1 MQSQEQK
8 KSAKLRSKT
17 EPNSEEQT
25 PQKLTLKKDAMLQ
38 ALTTSLGNVTE
49 AAAAVGMS
57 RETHYAWLKDDAEY
71 AAAVASLKNVALD
84 FAESQLK
91 KLMEGAERQA
101 LTHDGEVVTI
111 KDAPNTSA
119 VIFYLKTQ
127 GKQRGYIERQ
137 ELSTEIKSINITIDG
152 TNI

>member
-1 MQSQEQK
+1 M
-8 KSAKLRSKT
+8 SAKVGSRI
-17 EPNSEEQT
+17 EPNSEEPSQN
-25 PQKLTLKKDAMLQ
+25 LTIKKDAMLQ
-38 ALTTSLGNVTE
+38 ALTASLGNVTE
-49 AAAAVGMS
+49 AAEKIGIR

-71 AAAVASLKNVALD
+71 SAAVASLKNVALD

>member
-1 MQSQEQK
+1 M
-8 KSAKLRSKT
+8 
-17 EPNSEEQT
+17 SEE
-25 PQKLTLKKDAMLQ
+25 PQHKLTIKKDAMIQ
-38 ALTTSLGNVTE
+38 ALTKSLGNVSE
-49 AAAAVGMS
+49 AALAVGMC
-57 RETHYAWLKDDAEY
+57 RETHYAWLKDDPEY
-71 AAAVASLKNVALD
+71 SAAVASLKNVALD

-101 LTHDGEVVTI
+101 LTHDGEIVTI

-119 VIFYLKTQ
+119 IIFYLKTQ
-127 GKQRGYIERQ
+127 GKGRGYIERS

>member
-1 MQSQEQK
+1 MI
-8 KSAKLRSKT
+8 
-17 EPNSEEQT
+17 
-25 PQKLTLKKDAMLQ
+25 Q
-38 ALTTSLGNVTE
+38 ALTSSLGNVTE
-49 AAAAVGMS
+49 AAEKIGIR

-71 AAAVASLKNVALD
+71 SAAVASLKNVALD

-101 LTHDGEVVTI
+101 LTHDGEIVTI

-119 VIFYLKTQ
+119 IIFYLKTQ

>member
-1 MQSQEQK
+1 M
-8 KSAKLRSKT
+8 SAKLGSKI
-17 EPNSEEQT
+17 EPNSEE
-25 PQKLTLKKDAMLQ
+25 PVQKLTIKKDAMIQ
-38 ALTTSLGNVTE
+38 ALTASLGNVSE
-49 AAAAVGMS
+49 ACEKMGLS
-57 RETHYAWLKDDAEY
+57 RTIHYEWLKDDPEY
-71 AAAVASLKNVALD
+71 SAAVASLKNVALD

-119 VIFYLKTQ
+119 IIFYLKTQ

>member
-1 MQSQEQK
+1 M
-8 KSAKLRSKT
+8 SAKLGREI
-17 EPNSEEQT
+17 EPNSEE
-25 PQKLTLKKDAMLQ
+25 PQHKLTIKKDAMVQ
-38 ALTTSLGNVTE
+38 ALTKSLGNVSE
-49 AAAAVGMS
+49 AALAVGMC
-57 RETHYAWLKDDAEY
+57 RETHYAWLKDDVEY
-71 AAAVASLKNVALD
+71 SAAVASLKNVALD

-101 LTHDGEVVTI
+101 LTHDGEIVTI

-119 VIFYLKTQ
+119 IIFYLKTQ
-127 GKQRGYIERQ
+127 GKGRGYIERS

>member
-1 MQSQEQK
+1 M
-8 KSAKLRSKT
+8 
-17 EPNSEEQT
+17 SEEHSQN
-25 PQKLTLKKDAMLQ
+25 LTVKKDAMIQ
-38 ALTTSLGNVTE
+38 ALTSSLGNVTE
-49 AAAAVGMS
+49 AAEKIGIR
-57 RETHYAWLKDDAEY
+57 RETHYAWLKDDPEY
-71 AAAVASLKNVALD
+71 NAAVASLKNVALD

-91 KLMEGAERQA
+91 KLMQGAERQA
-101 LTHDGEVVTI
+101 LTHDGEIVTI

-119 VIFYLKTQ
+119 IIFYLKTQ

>member
-1 MQSQEQK
+1 M
-8 KSAKLRSKT
+8 
-17 EPNSEEQT
+17 SEENSRN
-25 PQKLTLKKDAMLQ
+25 LTIKKDAMIQ
-38 ALTTSLGNVTE
+38 ALTSSLGNVTE
-49 AAAAVGMS
+49 AAEKIGIR
-57 RETHYAWLKDDAEY
+57 RETHYAWMKEDEEY
-71 AAAVASLKNVALD
+71 KAAVDSLKNVALD

>member
-1 MQSQEQK
+1 M
-8 KSAKLRSKT
+8 
-17 EPNSEEQT
+17 SEEK

-57 RETHYAWLKDDAEY
+57 RETHYDWLKNDPEY
-71 AAAVASLKNVALD
+71 NAAVASLKNVALD

-101 LTHDGEVVTI
+101 LTHDGDVVTI

>member
-1 MQSQEQK
+1 M
-8 KSAKLRSKT
+8 SAKLGSEI
-17 EPNSEEQT
+17 EPNSEE
-25 PQKLTLKKDAMLQ
+25 PKHNLTIKKDAMIQ

-49 AAAAVGMS
+49 AAEKIGIR

-71 AAAVASLKNVALD
+71 SAAVASLKNVALD

-101 LTHDGEVVTI
+101 LTHDGEIVTI

-119 VIFYLKTQ
+119 IIFYLKTQ

>member
-1 MQSQEQK
+1 M
-8 KSAKLRSKT
+8 SAKLGSKT
-17 EPNSEEQT
+17 EPNSEEQ

-38 ALTTSLGNVTE
+38 ALTISLGNVTE
-49 AAAAVGMS
+49 AAAAVGMC

-71 AAAVASLKNVALD
+71 SAAVASLKNVALD

-101 LTHDGEVVTI
+101 LTHDGEIVTI

-119 VIFYLKTQ
+119 IIFYLKTQ

>member
-1 MQSQEQK
+1 M
-8 KSAKLRSKT
+8 
-17 EPNSEEQT
+17 SEENSQN
-25 PQKLTLKKDAMLQ
+25 LTIKKDAMIQ
-38 ALTTSLGNVTE
+38 ALTSSLGNVTE
-49 AAAAVGMS
+49 AAEKIGIR
-57 RETHYAWLKDDAEY
+57 RETHYAWMKEDEEY
-71 AAAVASLKNVALD
+71 KAAVDSLKNVALD

>member
-1 MQSQEQK
+1 M
-8 KSAKLRSKT
+8 SAKLASKT
-17 EPNSEEQT
+17 EPNSEEPTQN
-25 PQKLTLKKDAMLQ
+25 LTVKKDAMIQ
-38 ALTTSLGNVTE
+38 ALTSSLGNVTE
-49 AAAAVGMS
+49 AAEKIGIR

-71 AAAVASLKNVALD
+71 SAAVASLKNVALD

-101 LTHDGEVVTI
+101 LTHDGEIVTI
-111 KDAPNTSA
+111 KDAPNTSSI
-119 VIFYLKTQ
+119 IFYLKTQ

>member
-1 MQSQEQK
+1 M
-8 KSAKLRSKT
+8 
-17 EPNSEEQT
+17 SEENLQS
-25 PQKLTLKKDAMLQ
+25 LTIKKAAMYE
-38 ALTTSLGNVTE
+38 ALTKNLGNVTKSAE
-49 AAAAVGMS
+49 DIGIHRQTHYDWMNDDPEYKAAV
-57 RETHYAWLKDDAEY
+57 D
-71 AAAVASLKNVALD
+71 SLKNVALD
-84 FAESQLK
+84 FAEEQLR

-101 LTHDGEVVTI
+101 LTHDGKVVTI

>member
-1 MQSQEQK
+1 M
-8 KSAKLRSKT
+8 SAKFGSEI
-17 EPNSEEQT
+17 EPNSEE
-25 PQKLTLKKDAMLQ
+25 PKHNLTIKKDAMIQ

-49 AAAAVGMS
+49 AAEKIGIR

-71 AAAVASLKNVALD
+71 SAAVASLKNVALD

-101 LTHDGEVVTI
+101 LTHDGEIVTI

-119 VIFYLKTQ
+119 IIFYLKTQ

>member
-1 MQSQEQK
+1 M
-8 KSAKLRSKT
+8 SAKVGSKT
-17 EPNSEEQT
+17 EPNSEGDNLQS
-25 PQKLTLKKDAMLQ
+25 LTIKKAAMYE
-38 ALTTSLGNVTE
+38 ALTKNLGNVTKSAE
-49 AAAAVGMS
+49 DIGIHRQTHYDWMNDDPEYKAAV
-57 RETHYAWLKDDAEY
+57 D
-71 AAAVASLKNVALD
+71 SLKNVALD
-84 FAESQLK
+84 FAEEQLR

>member
-1 MQSQEQK
+1 M
-8 KSAKLRSKT
+8 
-17 EPNSEEQT
+17 SEE
-25 PQKLTLKKDAMLQ
+25 PKHNLTIKKDAMIQ

-49 AAAAVGMS
+49 AAEKIGIR
-57 RETHYAWLKDDAEY
+57 RETHYAWLKDDPEY
-71 AAAVASLKNVALD
+71 SAAVASLKNVALD

-101 LTHDGEVVTI
+101 LTHDGEIVTI

-119 VIFYLKTQ
+119 IIFYLKTQ

>member
-1 MQSQEQK
+1 M
-8 KSAKLRSKT
+8 
-17 EPNSEEQT
+17 EEQ
-25 PQKLTLKKDAMLQ
+25 PQNLTVKKDAMIQ
-38 ALTTSLGNVTE
+38 ALTSSLGNVTE
-49 AAAAVGMS
+49 AAEKIGIR

-71 AAAVASLKNVALD
+71 SAAVASLKNVALD

-101 LTHDGEVVTI
+101 LTQNGEIVTI

-119 VIFYLKTQ
+119 IIFYLKTQ

>member
-1 MQSQEQK
+1 M
-8 KSAKLRSKT
+8 SAKFGSKI
-17 EPNSEEQT
+17 EPNSEEQ

-57 RETHYAWLKDDAEY
+57 RETHYDWLKNDPEY
-71 AAAVASLKNVALD
+71 SAAVASLKNVALD

>member
-1 MQSQEQK
+1 M
-8 KSAKLRSKT
+8 SAKVGSKI
-17 EPNSEEQT
+17 EPNSEEDKGQNVT
-25 PQKLTLKKDAMLQ
+25 IKKDAMLQ
-38 ALTTSLGNVTE
+38 ALTSTLGNVTE
-49 AAAAVGMS
+49 AAEKIGIA
-57 RETHYAWLKDDAEY
+57 RKTHYEWLKDDPEY
-71 AAAVASLKNVALD
+71 SAAVASLKNVALD

-101 LTHDGEVVTI
+101 LTHDGEIVTI

>member
-1 MQSQEQK
+1 M
-8 KSAKLRSKT
+8 SAKLGSKT

-57 RETHYAWLKDDAEY
+57 RETHYDWLKNDAEY

-101 LTHDGEVVTI
+101 LTHDGDVVTI

>member
-1 MQSQEQK
+1 M
-8 KSAKLRSKT
+8 
-17 EPNSEEQT
+17 SEEK

-57 RETHYAWLKDDAEY
+57 RETHYDWLKNDPEY
-71 AAAVASLKNVALD
+71 NAAVASLKNVALD

-101 LTHDGEVVTI
+101 LTHDGEIVTI

>member
-1 MQSQEQK
+1 M
-8 KSAKLRSKT
+8 SAKVGSKT
-17 EPNSEEQT
+17 EPKSEEDKVQNV
-25 PQKLTLKKDAMLQ
+25 TLKKDAMLQ
-38 ALTTSLGNVTE
+38 ALTSTLGNVTE
-49 AAAAVGMS
+49 AAEKIGIA
-57 RETHYAWLKDDAEY
+57 RKTHYEWLKDDPEY
-71 AAAVASLKNVALD
+71 SAAVASLKNVALD

>member
-1 MQSQEQK
+1 ME
-8 KSAKLRSKT
+8 
-17 EPNSEEQT
+17 EPQH
-25 PQKLTLKKDAMLQ
+25 KLTIKKDAMIQ
-38 ALTTSLGNVTE
+38 ALTKSLGNVSE
-49 AAAAVGMS
+49 AALAVGMC

-71 AAAVASLKNVALD
+71 SAAVASLKNVALD

-101 LTHDGEVVTI
+101 LTHDGEIVTI

-119 VIFYLKTQ
+119 IIFYLKTQ

>member
-1 MQSQEQK
+1 M
-8 KSAKLRSKT
+8 
-17 EPNSEEQT
+17 EEDKGQNV
-25 PQKLTLKKDAMLQ
+25 TLKKDAMLQ
-38 ALTTSLGNVTE
+38 ALTSTLGNVTD
-49 AAAAVGMS
+49 AAEKIGIA
-57 RETHYAWLKDDAEY
+57 RKTHYEWLKDDAEY
-71 AAAVASLKNVALD
+71 SAAVASLKNVALD

>member
-1 MQSQEQK
+1 M
-8 KSAKLRSKT
+8 SAKVGSKT
-17 EPNSEEQT
+17 EPSSEEQT

-57 RETHYAWLKDDAEY
+57 RETHYDWLKNDAEY

>member
-1 MQSQEQK
+1 M
-8 KSAKLRSKT
+8 
-17 EPNSEEQT
+17 EEQ
-25 PQKLTLKKDAMLQ
+25 PQKLTVKKDAMIQ
-38 ALTTSLGNVTE
+38 ALTSSLGNVTE
-49 AAAAVGMS
+49 AAEKIGIR

-71 AAAVASLKNVALD
+71 SAAVASLKNVALD

-91 KLMEGAERQA
+91 KLMGGAERQA
-101 LTHDGEVVTI
+101 LTHDGEIVTI

-119 VIFYLKTQ
+119 IIFYLKTQ
-127 GKQRGYIERQ
+127 GKGRGYIERS

>member
-1 MQSQEQK
+1 M
-8 KSAKLRSKT
+8 SAKVGSKI
-17 EPNSEEQT
+17 EPNSEEPSQN
-25 PQKLTLKKDAMLQ
+25 LTIKKDAMIQ

-49 AAAAVGMS
+49 AAEKIGIR

-71 AAAVASLKNVALD
+71 SAAVASLKNVALD

>member
-1 MQSQEQK
+1 M
-8 KSAKLRSKT
+8 SAKLGSEI
-17 EPNSEEQT
+17 EPNSEE
-25 PQKLTLKKDAMLQ
+25 PQHKLTIKKDAMIQ
-38 ALTTSLGNVTE
+38 ALTKSLGNVSE
-49 AAAAVGMS
+49 AALAVGMC

-71 AAAVASLKNVALD
+71 SAAVASLKNVALD

-101 LTHDGEVVTI
+101 LTHDGEIVTI

-119 VIFYLKTQ
+119 IIFYLKTQ
-127 GKQRGYIERQ
+127 GKNRGYIERQ

>member
-1 MQSQEQK
+1 M
-8 KSAKLRSKT
+8 
-17 EPNSEEQT
+17 EEEHS
-25 PQKLTLKKDAMLQ
+25 QKLTIKKDAMLQ
-38 ALTTSLGNVTE
+38 ALTNSLGNVTE
-49 AAAAVGMS
+49 AAAAIGMS
-57 RETHYAWLKDDAEY
+57 RETHYAWLKDDPEY
-71 AAAVASLKNVALD
+71 SAAVASLKNVALD

>member
-1 MQSQEQK
+1 M
-8 KSAKLRSKT
+8 SAKLGSEI
-17 EPNSEEQT
+17 EPNSEE
-25 PQKLTLKKDAMLQ
+25 PQHKLTIKKDAMVQ
-38 ALTTSLGNVTE
+38 ALTKSLGNVSE
-49 AAAAVGMS
+49 AALAVGMC
-57 RETHYAWLKDDAEY
+57 RETHYAWLKDDVEY
-71 AAAVASLKNVALD
+71 SAAVASLKNVALD

-101 LTHDGEVVTI
+101 LTHDGEIVTI

-119 VIFYLKTQ
+119 IIFYLKTQ
-127 GKQRGYIERQ
+127 GKGRGYIERS

>member
-1 MQSQEQK
+1 M
-8 KSAKLRSKT
+8 SAKVGSKT
-17 EPNSEEQT
+17 EPNSEEPSQN
-25 PQKLTLKKDAMLQ
+25 LTIKKDAMLQ
-38 ALTTSLGNVTE
+38 ALTASLGNVTE
-49 AAAAVGMS
+49 AAEKIGIR

-71 AAAVASLKNVALD
+71 SAAVASLKNVALD

>member
-1 MQSQEQK
+1 M
-8 KSAKLRSKT
+8 SAKLGSEI
-17 EPNSEEQT
+17 EPNSEEQ
-25 PQKLTLKKDAMLQ
+25 PLQKRTLKKDAKIQ
-38 ALTTSLGNVTE
+38 ALTVSLGNVTE
-49 AAAAVGMS
+49 ATAAVGMS

-71 AAAVASLKNVALD
+71 SAAVASLKNVALD

-101 LTHDGEVVTI
+101 LTHDGEIVTI

-119 VIFYLKTQ
+119 IIFYLKTQ
-127 GKQRGYIERQ
+127 GKNRGYIERQ

>member
-1 MQSQEQK
+1 
-8 KSAKLRSKT
+8 
-17 EPNSEEQT
+17 
-25 PQKLTLKKDAMLQ
+25 MLQ

-57 RETHYAWLKDDAEY
+57 RETHYDWLKNDPEY
-71 AAAVASLKNVALD
+71 SAAVASLKNVALD

>member
-1 MQSQEQK
+1 M
-8 KSAKLRSKT
+8 
-17 EPNSEEQT
+17 SEE
-25 PQKLTLKKDAMLQ
+25 PVQKLTLKKDAMLQ
-38 ALTTSLGNVTE
+38 ALTASLGNVTE
-49 AAAAVGMS
+49 ACEKLGIS
-57 RETHYAWLKDDAEY
+57 RTIHYEWLQADLEY
-71 AAAVASLKNVALD
+71 NAAVASLKNVALD

-101 LTHDGEVVTI
+101 LTHDGDVVTI

>member
-1 MQSQEQK
+1 M
-8 KSAKLRSKT
+8 SAKVGSKI
-17 EPNSEEQT
+17 EPNSEEHSHN
-25 PQKLTLKKDAMLQ
+25 LTIKKDAMLQ
-38 ALTTSLGNVTE
+38 ALTSSLGNVTE
-49 AAAAVGMS
+49 AADKIGIR
-57 RETHYAWLKDDAEY
+57 RETHYAWLKDDEEY

>member
-1 MQSQEQK
+1 M
-8 KSAKLRSKT
+8 
-17 EPNSEEQT
+17 SEENSRN
-25 PQKLTLKKDAMLQ
+25 LTIKKDAMIQ
-38 ALTTSLGNVTE
+38 ALTSSLGNVTE
-49 AAAAVGMS
+49 AAEKIGIR
-57 RETHYAWLKDDAEY
+57 RETHYAWMKEDEEY
-71 AAAVASLKNVALD
+71 KAAVDSLKNVALD

-127 GKQRGYIERQ
+127 GKQRGYVERQ

>member
-1 MQSQEQK
+1 M
-8 KSAKLRSKT
+8 SAKVGSKT

-57 RETHYAWLKDDAEY
+57 RETHYDWLKNDAEY

-101 LTHDGEVVTI
+101 LTHDGEIVTI

-119 VIFYLKTQ
+119 IIFYLKTQ

-137 ELSTEIKSINITIDG
+137 ELST
-152 TNI
+152 

>member
-1 MQSQEQK
+1 M
-8 KSAKLRSKT
+8 
-17 EPNSEEQT
+17 EEEK

-57 RETHYAWLKDDAEY
+57 RETHYDWLKNDPEY
-71 AAAVASLKNVALD
+71 NAAVASLKNVALD

>member
-1 MQSQEQK
+1 M
-8 KSAKLRSKT
+8 SAKVGSKI
-17 EPNSEEQT
+17 EPNSEGDNLQS
-25 PQKLTLKKDAMLQ
+25 LTIKKAAMYE
-38 ALTTSLGNVTE
+38 ALTKNLGNVTKSAE
-49 AAAAVGMS
+49 DIGIHRQTHYDWMNDDPEYKAAV
-57 RETHYAWLKDDAEY
+57 D
-71 AAAVASLKNVALD
+71 SLKNVALD
-84 FAESQLK
+84 FAEEQLR